1 MCAYLRKND
10 MSQTSLKKAFT
21 QEHSFMFSGTKSQTF
36 GPQKEI
42 ASAPYFTVEEL
53 C

>member
-1 MCAYLRKND
+1 MY

-42 ASAPYFTVEEL
+42 ASAPCFTVEEL